1 VKILVLSN
9 LYPPDTVGGYEM
21 GCRQAVDALRA
32 RGHDVRVLT
41 SAPRTPVATPPH
53 VHRAFKLTDMWD
65 PYIRERTTRLAW
77 RQAEAESHR
86 ISAVNVHALLTE
98 LESFRPDVVY
108 AWMLVGIGG
117 LGLMTCLTYLQVP
130 WVWHLMDEVPPVL
143 CANDH
148 MVCPMF
154 AREFNRRIHGS
165 YLACSEQLV
174 DRIEQRGTRL
184 NGEVE
189 ILPNWVSGPCPP
201 VRSKFYRGGTLRI
214 VSAAAFIDRSY
225 DKGMDLLI
233 KAAVLLR
240 ARGLDRFSLDL
251 YGKLTDHYYSE
262 LVRSARLQD
271 HVRFRG
277 AVTQAELIAAYGD
290 YDVFAFPA
298 RLHEPCAFAP
308 LEAAPSGCVPIMS
321 RISGN
326 AEWFVHGVHCLKV
339 PRTAEGFADALGEV
353 IKGRVDL
360 EAIGRRVAA
369 AIRTDFHLDIL
380 IVRIEEALARAS
392 RRPRDGAGTPDE
404 AYRLALL
411 AERLVYVLL
420 QEPHLEP
427 RPGEPARPPEA
438 PSAPVKKAPHFAL
451 RARSSAPT
459 S

>member
-1 VKILVLSN
+1 MKILVLSN

-21 GCRQAVDALRA
+21 GCRQAVEALRA

-41 SAPRTPVATPPH
+41 SAPRTPVVTPPH
-53 VHRAFKLTDMWD
+53 VHRAFKLIDMWD
-65 PYIRERTTRLAW
+65 PYTQERSTPLAW
-77 RQAEAESHR
+77 RQAEAEALR
-86 ISAVNVHALLTE
+86 ISAVNVHTLLTE

-117 LGLMTCLTYLQVP
+117 LGLMTCLQYLQVP
-130 WVWHLMDEVPPVL
+130 WVWHLMDEVPSIL

-148 MVCPMF
+148 EVCPIF
-154 AREFNRRIHGS
+154 AREFNRRIHGI
-165 YLACSEQLV
+165 YLACSQQLV

-189 ILPNWVSGPCPP
+189 ILPNWVAGPCPP
-201 VRSKFYRGGTLRI
+201 VRTEFYRGGTLRI

-225 DKGMDLLI
+225 DKGMDLVI

-240 ARGLDRFSLDL
+240 ERGLDRFTLDL
-251 YGKLTDHYYSE
+251 YGKLKDHYYSD
-262 LVRSARLQD
+262 LVRSTRIQD

-277 AVTQAELIAAYGD
+277 GVTQAELMAAYRD

-298 RLHEPCAFAP
+298 RLREPCAFAP

-321 RISGN
+321 RVSGN

-339 PRTAEGFADALGEV
+339 PRTAEGFAHALGEV
-353 IKGRVDL
+353 IEGRVDL

-369 AIRTDFHLDIL
+369 VIRTDFQLDIL
-380 IVRIEEALARAS
+380 ILRIEGALERAS
-392 RRPRDGAGTPDE
+392 RRPRDGAGTRDE

-411 AERLVYVLL
+411 AERLVYIML
-420 QEPHLEP
+420 QEPHLGP
-427 RPGEPARPPEA
+427 RPGEAAKAPET
-438 PSAPVKKAPHFAL
+438 SSTPVKKAPHFAH
-451 RARSSAPT
+451 RARL
-459 S
+459 